1 MDLYTLDQ
9 ANQLIKFYSDKMV
22 GKTLEQST
30 QSIVDYLD
38 KELYGDNQ
46 YRVIAV
52 GKMMRGNVIPKRSID
67 RVAKDLNLPTPQDF
81 LNNPNQH

>member
-9 ANQLIKFYSDKMV
+9 ANQLIKFYADKMV

-30 QSIVDYLD
+30 QSIVDHLD
-38 KELYGDNQ
+38 KEPYGDNQ

-67 RVAKDLNLPTPQDF
+67 RVAKDLNLPSPQDV
-81 LNNPNQH
+81 LNHQGQ